1 MRMPVVGSV
10 RLVRSVLR
18 LLANP
23 VELAFWKK
31 FCTAAGLELSAL
43 LRVELL
49 RLRVPSLFMVM
60 PSAARLLMPLLVESE
75 SLVV

>member
-1 MRMPVVGSV
+1 LGLVLGEVEIENAVVGSV

-31 FCTAAGLELSAL
+31 FCTAADWS
-43 LRVELL
+43 
-49 RLRVPSLFMVM
+49 
-60 PSAARLLMPLLVESE
+60 
-75 SLVV
+75 